1 MTELN
6 IEEDPSLFII
16 EPDTL
21 TFKLDTDNL
30 IGLSSNKS
38 QIAKKIEIKIKNQV
52 NEYLSFGIKT
62 IKKLK
67 LNYIITPSYCIIL
80 PKEEKL
86 IKVRFKRDESE
97 ELKLKSSKIGLE
109 GFVISKEEKNLNA
122 KVLFDKYKKSGEKIV
137 RKIIQVR
144 SQFLDKYDK
153 TISSLSNLNSDI
165 QDNEKLI
172 FVSALSKDLNIGN
185 SDKSNKQIK
194 DKEEKNPLLNFFY

>member
-1 MTELN
+1 M
-6 IEEDPSLFII
+6 
-16 EPDTL
+16 
-21 TFKLDTDNL
+21 
-30 IGLSSNKS
+30 
-38 QIAKKIEIKIKNQV
+38 
-52 NEYLSFGIKT
+52 
-62 IKKLK
+62 
-67 LNYIITPSYCIIL
+67 

-86 IKVRFKRDESE
+86 IKVRFKRDERE

-165 QDNEKLI
+165 QDNEKSI
-172 FVSALSKDLNIGN
+172 FVSAFSKDLNIGN
-185 SDKSNKQIK
+185 SDKNNKQNK
-194 DKEEKNPLLNFFY
+194 EKEEKNPLLNFFY

>member
-1 MTELN
+1 M
-6 IEEDPSLFII
+6 
-16 EPDTL
+16 
-21 TFKLDTDNL
+21 
-30 IGLSSNKS
+30 
-38 QIAKKIEIKIKNQV
+38 
-52 NEYLSFGIKT
+52 
-62 IKKLK
+62 
-67 LNYIITPSYCIIL
+67 
-80 PKEEKL
+80 
-86 IKVRFKRDESE
+86 
-97 ELKLKSSKIGLE
+97 KSSKIGLE

-165 QDNEKLI
+165 QDNKKLI

>member
-62 IKKLK
+62 IK
-67 LNYIITPSYCIIL
+67 
-80 PKEEKL
+80 
-86 IKVRFKRDESE
+86 
-97 ELKLKSSKIGLE
+97 
-109 GFVISKEEKNLNA
+109 
-122 KVLFDKYKKSGEKIV
+122 
-137 RKIIQVR
+137 
-144 SQFLDKYDK
+144 
-153 TISSLSNLNSDI
+153 
-165 QDNEKLI
+165 
-172 FVSALSKDLNIGN
+172 
-185 SDKSNKQIK
+185 
-194 DKEEKNPLLNFFY
+194 